1 MLSKGLYPNRW
12 TLLWV
17 LLVSSCRSSDQPKA
31 ASSITEV
38 VEPQA
43 TAAGLMEDTPQPKW
57 LDLNI
62 PQLHDLLVKGEL
74 KVEELTQFYLG
85 RIERLNRKGP
95 ALHAVISINPR
106 ALAKARELDKI
117 PANERLNAD
126 LLWGIPILVADT
138 IETEDPLPTTF
149 GSTAMKRY
157 APRRDADA
165 VANLR
170 KSGAIILGKT
180 NVGEWGGLRGAP
192 GWSAIGGQTINPHY
206 KEAMVPGSSAGAA
219 VAVASGMA
227 VASIGTGTLRSI
239 LQASSAAGVIGIK
252 SPKNLVSRTGT
263 LPISAALDSIGAIAR
278 HTTDVLIVLGR
289 MLDSQLNRPSFL
301 SDEIETDIK
310 NTRVGYVVSGK
321 KKIPESQKKL
331 WENALKTLSNA
342 GAQLVPLSDTQT
354 VHIDCEPE
362 MVVTAGIRLTLEPFL
377 KELPKDFPV
386 HSLEELNEYNTVTAK
401 EMLTSFAP
409 DYLREA
415 EDIESPKLVM
425 ERKLEKCQ
433 KVAAN
438 WHNIA
443 SMRNVDV
450 ILDLIP
456 SQSEVW
462 SNFQG
467 EAGLSMPIGFDEHGA
482 PTGLGVFALREK
494 ELSLI
499 AVAHAFEATT
509 KKQHLSFP
517 TSGMPE

>member
-1 MLSKGLYPNRW
+1 MLNKGLYPNRW
-12 TLLWV
+12 TLLWI

-31 ASSITEV
+31 ASSMTEV
-38 VEPQA
+38 VEPKA
-43 TAAGLMEDTPQPKW
+43 PGAALVEDPPQPRW
-57 LDLNI
+57 LDLSI
-62 PQLHDLLVKGEL
+62 PELHDLLVKGDL

-95 ALHAVISINPR
+95 ALHAVISVNPR

-149 GSTAMKRY
+149 GSSAMKRY
-157 APRRDADA
+157 GPRRDADA
-165 VANLR
+165 VAHLR
-170 KSGAIILGKT
+170 KSGAIILGKA
-180 NVGEWGGLRGAP
+180 NVEEWGGLRGAP
-192 GWSAIGGQTINPHY
+192 GWSAIGGQIMNPHY

-219 VAVASGMA
+219 VSVASGMA
-227 VASIGTGTLRSI
+227 VAAIGTGTIKSV
-239 LQASSAAGVIGIK
+239 LQSSSAAGVIGIK
-252 SPKNLVSRTGT
+252 APQNLVSRTGT
-263 LPISAALDSIGAIAR
+263 LPISTALDSIGAIAR
-278 HTTDVLIVLGR
+278 HTTDVQIVLSR

-310 NTRVGYVVSGK
+310 NIRVGYVVSGK
-321 KKIPESQKKL
+321 KKITASQKKL
-331 WENALKTLSNA
+331 WDEALKTLSHA

-354 VHIDCEPE
+354 MYIDCEPDL
-362 MVVTAGIRLTLEPFL
+362 VVTAGIRLFLEPFL
-377 KELPKDFPV
+377 KDLPKDLPV

-401 EMLTSFAP
+401 EMLTSFAT

-443 SMRNVDV
+443 SMRQVDV

-482 PTGLGVFALREK
+482 PAGLGVFALREK
-494 ELSLI
+494 EMSLI
-499 AVAHAFEATT
+499 AVAHSFEATT
-509 KKQHLSFP
+509 KKQHLRFP
-517 TSGMPE
+517 TSVMPE